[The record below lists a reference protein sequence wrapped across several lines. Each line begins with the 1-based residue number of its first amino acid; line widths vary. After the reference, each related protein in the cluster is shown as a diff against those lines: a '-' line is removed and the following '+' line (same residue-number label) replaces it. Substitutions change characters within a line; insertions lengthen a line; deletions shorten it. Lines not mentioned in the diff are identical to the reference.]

1 MKSLGLAAWHQILFN
16 SINLTLIC
24 KALFTIHSVWVLN
37 MCICV
42 LALYICITLYNWYI
56 AFFFKF
62 SLQLCSMRCCF
73 EHVTWIACVP
83 VVLCGLIYESLLV
96 FMAQ

>member
-16 SINLTLIC
+16 SIHLTLIC

-56 AFFFKF
+56 AFF
-62 SLQLCSMRCCF
+62 SNSAYSC
-73 EHVTWIACVP
+73 VACG
-83 VVLCGLIYESLLV
+83 VVLN
-96 FMAQ
+96 M